1 MARKARAW
9 FARISLLFVSLLV
22 ALMLAEI
29 VVRIAA
35 PQPAAWLDIF
45 RPHPSLPFYSMQ
57 PSIQRSIDTGE
68 GRWTVF
74 TDENGSRRSESA
86 AAALANAPVT
96 LIIGDSFAFGLG
108 VNYEEC
114 FAGRLGARSASI
126 RVVDAGVNGYGPA
139 QYRAML
145 EHLLAIGP
153 SPERVI
159 VSTYPANDF
168 SDCLEDKN
176 VAVADGILANERSL
190 RAALKRNS
198 HLFRLAARA
207 RHQNSERRVPITAT
221 ERQLCTPGEWEG
233 ASLKRAAEI
242 YREQFAA
249 IAAACRSRGLPL
261 LVVLIPFD
269 ASIAPPD
276 GALEYTLPNEKAR
289 AILAELEIPLVD
301 PTERLKRIG
310 LEKGYFAHNRHLTA
324 AGHEAVFEAL
334 IEKMP

>member
-1 MARKARAW
+1 MPRKASAW
-9 FARISLLFVSLLV
+9 FARISLLLASLLV
-22 ALMLAEI
+22 ALMLAEMI
-29 VVRIAA
+29 VRIAA

-45 RPHPSLPFYSMQ
+45 RPHPSLPFYAMQ

-74 TDENGSRRSESA
+74 TDENGFRRGETA
-86 AAALANAPVT
+86 AAPANAPVT

-114 FAGRLGARSASI
+114 FAGRLQARNASI

-145 EHLLAIGP
+145 EQLLASGP
-153 SPERVI
+153 APERVI

-176 VAVADGILANERSL
+176 VAVMDGILANERSL

-207 RHQNSERRVPITAT
+207 RHQNSERRVPITAA

-233 ASLKRAAEI
+233 ASLKRATEI
-242 YREQFAA
+242 YREHFAA
-249 IAAACRSRGLPL
+249 ITAACRSRGIPL

-289 AILAELEIPLVD
+289 AILADLQIRLVD

>member
-1 MARKARAW
+1 MSRTARTW
-9 FARISLLFVSLLV
+9 LSRIGLLLASLLL
-22 ALMLAEI
+22 ALMLAEMI
-29 VVRIAA
+29 VRIAA

-45 RPHPSLPFYSMQ
+45 RPHPSLPFYAMQ
-57 PSIQRSIDTGE
+57 PNIQRSIDTGE

-74 TDENGSRRSESA
+74 TDDNGFRRGEATA
-86 AAALANAPVT
+86 APVNAPVT

-114 FAGRLGARSASI
+114 FAGRLAAREASS
-126 RVVDAGVNGYGPA
+126 RVIDAGVNGYGPA

-145 EHLLAIGP
+145 EHLLASGP
-153 SPERVI
+153 APERVI

-168 SDCLEDKN
+168 SDCLEVKN
-176 VAVADGILANERSL
+176 VAVVDGILANERSL

-207 RHQNSERRVPITAT
+207 RHQNSERRVPITPA
-221 ERQLCTPGEWEG
+221 ERQLCTPSEWEG

-249 IAAACRSRGLPL
+249 MAAACKSRGIPL

-289 AILAELEIPLVD
+289 AILADLRIPLVD
-301 PTERLKRIG
+301 PTDRLKRIG
-310 LEKGYFAHNRHLTA
+310 LEKAYFAHNRHLTA
-324 AGHEAVFEAL
+324 AGHEAVLEAL
-334 IEKMP
+334 IEKVP